1 MADPEENKEELEI
14 FVQSL
19 NMSEERQAT
28 EIKNPTP
35 LELMCELPLRK
46 LAKKF
51 YTFNLFDV
59 SGKTGRDHYELTQY
73 IFKAVG
79 FYLSRRKSIFTN
91 LGEDTMDKT
100 KLHDF
105 NEHYFYR
112 IIAQEVDA
120 KK

>member
-1 MADPEENKEELEI
+1 MADPEEYKEELEI

-19 NMSEERQAT
+19 NMSEERQTT
-28 EIKNPTP
+28 EIKNATP

-59 SGKTGRDHYELTQY
+59 SGKTQRDHYELAQY

-91 LGEDTMDKT
+91 LGETTMDKT

>member
-1 MADPEENKEELEI
+1 MADPDEYKEELKI

-19 NMSEERQAT
+19 DMAEERRKS
-28 EIKNPTP
+28 ELKNPTP
-35 LELMCELPLRK
+35 LDLLCTCPLRD

-51 YTFNLFDV
+51 HKFDLTDV
-59 SGKTGRDHYELTQY
+59 SGKTQRDHYEFVVYL
-73 IFKAVG
+73 FKSVG

-91 LGEDTMDKT
+91 LGEDSMDKM

-112 IIAQEVDA
+112 IIQ
-120 KK
+120 